1 MARLAR
7 LIGVF
12 DGGAAVHVLAAAS
25 TRDRGPEII
34 KHVAVEAEALAR
46 SQADHPHADAVA
58 FRDQHIAHARIR
70 VIGFAFEL
78 RRDLGRP
85 CALVRTH
92 GRLVHHRKCHGIP
105 PANTGRVY
113 SDLPRFEN
121 RTGPL
126 NSRSA
131 KRALVI
137 GGSMSGLLTGLLLR
151 RAGWDV
157 DIFERVEGELAGRGA
172 GIVAQPELIETLR
185 ALGLDA
191 TDLGVQISTRKI
203 LDASGRLTAELEC
216 PQVLTAWER
225 VYRCLRDA
233 FPPERYHRGRGLVR
247 FEQTSRG
254 VTADLSDGR
263 SAAGD
268 LLVGADGIR
277 STV

>member
-12 DGGAAVHVLAAAS
+12 DGGAVVHVLAAAS

-46 SQADHPHADAVA
+46 SQADHRHADAVA
-58 FRDQHIAHARIR
+58 FREQHIAHARIR

-85 CALVRTH
+85 CTLVRTH
-92 GRLVHHRKCHGIP
+92 GRLVHHRKSYGIP

-157 DIFERVEGELAGRGA
+157 HVFERVEGELAGRGA
-172 GIVAQPELIETLR
+172 GIVAQPELIDTLR
-185 ALGLDA
+185 TIGVDPA
-191 TDLGVQISTRKI
+191 DLGVHVTTRKI
-203 LDASGRLTAELEC
+203 FDASGRLTATIEC

-225 VYRCLRDA
+225 VYRCLRDE
-233 FPPERYHRGRGLVR
+233 FPPERYHRGRSLTR
-247 FEQTSRG
+247 LDQTGSSVMAHFG
-254 VTADLSDGR
+254 DG
-263 SAAGD
+263 S
-268 LLVGADGIR
+268 
-277 STV
+277 SHES